1 MEKFYTILIDDI
13 TAKTTV
19 YQYLRKNG
27 YSEHYLSNLRTPG
40 KILVNSAEATMR
52 TQLKNGDTLAIDKN
66 PYKKTEIA
74 LSAKPIEIVYED
86 DNYLVCNKPAGLAST
101 PTRSHYDDNLSAR
114 ICYYMQQKDDT
125 FTLRVMNRLDLDV
138 SGLVLV
144 AKDAIT
150 YQATSNIKKEY
161 YAVCNGIIDKETV
174 VEQPIYTENIDG
186 INTMKRTCSPLGQ
199 YAKTT
204 FSPINHKNNQT
215 LLKVSIEKGRTHQIR
230 VHAAYIN
237 HPLVGD
243 KLYGSDDGIDRILL
257 HLKKLSFYNKISDKQ
272 YDIEVP
278 LPKTFE
284 K

>member
-1 MEKFYTILIDDI
+1 
-13 TAKTTV
+13 
-19 YQYLRKNG
+19 
-27 YSEHYLSNLRTPG
+27 
-40 KILVNSAEATMR
+40 
-52 TQLKNGDTLAIDKN
+52 
-66 PYKKTEIA
+66 
-74 LSAKPIEIVYED
+74 
-86 DNYLVCNKPAGLAST
+86 
-101 PTRSHYDDNLSAR
+101 
-114 ICYYMQQKDDT
+114 
-125 FTLRVMNRLDLDV
+125 MNRLDLDV

-144 AKDAIT
+144 VKDAIT

-186 INTMKRTCSPLGQ
+186 INTMKRICSPLGQ

-237 HPLVGD
+237 HSLVGD
-243 KLYGSDDGIDRILL
+243 RLYGSDDGINRILL

-272 YDIEVP
+272 YDIKVP
-278 LPKTFE
+278 LPKSFE